1 MHGGRALLAAV
12 LVLMLLISGAYA
24 NIAPN
29 QGNNKKLIPS
39 PVKPDLQA
47 GPASALSNTST
58 EFLTYTNS
66 SAFPTTVW
74 ETSQSQPA
82 GLPPSNTTLTY
93 LDQSVLKL
101 ITTPI
106 YNGSTLFEP
115 GEQINSSQTGSSS
128 APVPTHSDAWGWISS
143 LRSLPESI
151 AIPSGHWVF
160 NVGLNVTS
168 SAGTGTTGKLLVGVE
183 AYSYNSSSNKFN
195 ELFGTENLTMSL
207 ATAAGG
213 YHTVQLVVNAPRV
226 NFSPSESLFIE
237 YYLNASSFSP
247 YNSFAVEFQ
256 VGGTN
261 GGGYNFIF
269 PDFGWVKGTV
279 SPSTSQV
286 RLGGN
291 LIQVGPGGVFNVSV
305 VPQYYTINVNQTGY
319 ENASET
325 ILVIS
330 GETTIVAINL
340 TKQYSVDFIEKGLS
354 PGTTW
359 SVELNGTNKSA
370 ATTTLV
376 FDVVNGTY
384 DYTIWSVNGYKL
396 QSTSSSSVVVGGS
409 NSSITVNYSPVL
421 YVVTFHETGIN
432 NGTKWGV
439 DINGNASTSISSYL
453 HLSLPNATY
462 QYYMLKVP
470 GFVLAGAEYGNITV
484 NGSGF
489 QVPIAFYE
497 YTFALKVVETGLPT
511 GTNWSAAV
519 GGLSLSSK
527 TSTITFEEPNG
538 TYSVSVSGV
547 VGYNQSVNPP
557 LVSIFNGSRTVEVNF
572 SQAFYNVVFR
582 ESGLSSGLN
591 WSVTVDST
599 THYSTGS
606 TIVFYEP
613 DGSYVYNVSQPSGF
627 KMTSSDGILR
637 VNGSGLSVSLNFT
650 TASAPNGSGYNLFG
664 FSSQIWMFIII
675 VGALIALEV
684 TTSVMYYRKGRHG
697 NEKRSRSRDEEEAP
711 AGQTNAGNMT
721 VTQMLMDRPS
731 QGWQSDGNGRTLNGS
746 GASDSAHSSVLQ
758 SPPGLSGITKQQY
771 ADMIEGG
778 NSYAVFEPNASHSM
792 ELFEAGLT
800 KGFKG
805 LCFTRQYP
813 EKFGQKFAFDGTAV
827 FWLSNIGSENSI
839 RPKDLEKITLQ
850 CNENL
855 NKWKCII
862 LIDGLEYLIT
872 NNGFLTVLKMIQFL
886 RDATAVNKSILILS
900 VNPNA
905 IGENE
910 VNLIMREVDKVLR

>member
-1 MHGGRALLAAV
+1 
-12 LVLMLLISGAYA
+12 
-24 NIAPN
+24 
-29 QGNNKKLIPS
+29 
-39 PVKPDLQA
+39 
-47 GPASALSNTST
+47 
-58 EFLTYTNS
+58 
-66 SAFPTTVW
+66 
-74 ETSQSQPA
+74 
-82 GLPPSNTTLTY
+82 
-93 LDQSVLKL
+93 
-101 ITTPI
+101 
-106 YNGSTLFEP
+106 
-115 GEQINSSQTGSSS
+115 
-128 APVPTHSDAWGWISS
+128 
-143 LRSLPESI
+143 
-151 AIPSGHWVF
+151 
-160 NVGLNVTS
+160 
-168 SAGTGTTGKLLVGVE
+168 
-183 AYSYNSSSNKFN
+183 
-195 ELFGTENLTMSL
+195 MSL

-213 YHTVQLVVNAPRV
+213 YHTVQLAVNAPRI

-261 GGGYNFIF
+261 GGSYNFIY

-291 LIQVGPGGVFNVSV
+291 LLQVGPGGVFNVSV

-319 ENASET
+319 QNASET

-330 GETTIVAINL
+330 GETTVVAINL

-396 QSTSSSSVVVGGS
+396 QSASSSSVVVGGS

-421 YVVTFHETGIN
+421 YAVTFHETGIN

-439 DINGNASTSISSYL
+439 DINGNASTSISQYL
-453 HLSLPNATY
+453 YLSLPNATY
-462 QYYMLKVP
+462 HYKMLKVS

-489 QVPIAFYE
+489 QVPVAFNE
-497 YTFALKVVETGLPT
+497 FTFALNVVESGLPT

-527 TSTITFEEPNG
+527 TSTITFDEPNG

-547 VGYNQSVNPP
+547 VGYNQSVNPQ
-557 LVSIFNGSRTVEVNF
+557 LVSISNGSRTVEVNF

-606 TIVFYEP
+606 TIIFYEP

-637 VNGSGLSVSLNFT
+637 VNGSGLSVLLNFT
-650 TASAPNGSGYNLFG
+650 TASAPNVSGYNLFG

-697 NEKRSRSRDEEEAP
+697 NEKHSRSRDEEEAP

-721 VTQMLMDRPS
+721 VTQMLMERPS
-731 QGWQSDGNGRTLNGS
+731 QGWQSNGNGRTFNGS
-746 GASDSAHSSVLQ
+746 GASDSAHSSVLG

-792 ELFEAGLT
+792 ELFEAGLI

-813 EKFGQKFAFDGTAV
+813 EKFGQKFAFDDMAV
-827 FWLSNIGSENSI
+827 FWLSNMGSENSI
-839 RPKDLEKITLQ
+839 RPKDLEKITLL

-872 NNGFLTVLKMIQFL
+872 NNGFLTVLKMLQFL

-900 VNPNA
+900 INPNA